1 VFGFFSSSQKCRM
14 TAFHYIKKKGGYG
27 AKKTTQIQEPPY
39 RGRKHKNIKGLI
51 RNHRQHPHNKKNRE
65 SILTT
70 RKTGREKL
78 D

>member
-1 VFGFFSSSQKCRM
+1 MGPKNNPDTRASYVGRK
-14 TAFHYIKKKGGYG
+14 HKNIKGL
-27 AKKTTQIQEPPY
+27 IS
-39 RGRKHKNIKGLI
+39 RKHKNIKGLI